1 LVEMKIYLTNKLNE
15 RFRKIAMNVF
25 GYGRGSLSRAA
36 EEALAKWCT
45 EHADSPEKAEPAKV
59 ESGQSEAP
67 QVRIN
72 PDERQP
78 TRSDQLDRKPTGAD

>member
-1 LVEMKIYLTNKLNE
+1 MVEMKIYLTNELNE
-15 RFRKIAMNVF
+15 RFRKTAMNVF

-36 EEALAKWCT
+36 EEALADWCS
-45 EHADSPEKAEPAKV
+45 EHADSPEQSEPAKV
-59 ESGQSEAP
+59 ENGQVAAP

-78 TRSDQLDRKPTGAD
+78 AQSDRLERKATG